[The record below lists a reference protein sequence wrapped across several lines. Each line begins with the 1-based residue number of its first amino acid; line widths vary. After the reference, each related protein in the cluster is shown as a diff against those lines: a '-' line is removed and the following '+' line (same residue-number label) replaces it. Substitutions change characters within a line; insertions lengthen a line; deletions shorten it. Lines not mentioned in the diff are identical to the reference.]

1 MRKNIIITG
10 GAGYIGQVLSWYLYK
25 RNYLPIIID
34 RSSQKKIKRKNP
46 KYGKVFNINIRD
58 IDKILRKYKCDTIIH
73 CASNNIVW
81 ESKNNPIK
89 YYKSNVSDTIDMLCK
104 AVKYKVKKIIYAS
117 SSSVYGSID
126 VSKKVAEISIDAS
139 KKAAEVSIDAGMKAK
154 DQSVKYGKKFIRKKA
169 LDSIKEKLEFAQKK
183 ETDFTKEEM
192 RNMIAREEKKIIKSL
207 GTTGA
212 VTTILALFGITNF

>member
-1 MRKNIIITG
+1 MF
-10 GAGYIGQVLSWYLYK
+10 
-25 RNYLPIIID
+25 D
-34 RSSQKKIKRKNP
+34 KIKK
-46 KYGKVFNINIRD
+46 G
-58 IDKILRKYKCDTIIH
+58 
-73 CASNNIVW
+73 A
-81 ESKNNPIK
+81 
-89 YYKSNVSDTIDMLCK
+89 K
-104 AVKYKVKKIIYAS
+104 A
-117 SSSVYGSID
+117 
-126 VSKKVAEISIDAS
+126 SIDAS
-139 KKAAEVSIDAGMKAK
+139 KKAAVVTMDASIKAK